1 MMKHLY
7 SFFTLIC
14 FSAILSAQ
22 TTTNVT
28 FSVDMSSETV
38 SADGV
43 HVAGDF
49 QGWDPASSELTDDDM
64 DGVYTLSIDVAAPAL
79 LQFKFIN
86 GNSWDT
92 VEDVPDACQVEVSGN
107 DNRFL
112 FASGQVEVVEYHVC
126 YGSCAACGLSTVR
139 FRVDMSQESVSAS
152 GVHVAGDF
160 QGWDPS
166 TTELFDVDGDMVY
179 ETIQSFIP
187 DTTQSVV
194 FKFVNG
200 NSWID
205 PNENLS
211 AADCEDGN
219 GNRVLTLDSENVVM
233 SVAGTSTPVC
243 YNNCESCV
251 SPTSVTLRVDMT
263 TQAAVSVNGVHVAG
277 NFQGWSP
284 GASPLSD
291 DDGDGIWEVV
301 LEMAPGSYEFKFI
314 NGNDW
319 GGSGEGNIDNEN
331 PAGDC
336 ISNGN
341 RVLEIG
347 EEAVV
352 YEACYNNCPG
362 VACMPDPIAAD
373 VTFRVNM
380 ADEETSADGVFL
392 IGSFTDPA
400 WQSGSIAL
408 SDADGDD
415 VWEVTTEVSG
425 PAELF
430 YKFTNGDPLP
440 GGEADYT
447 VEESGISYD
456 ADSLE
461 TNFEIGGCGVPNGF
475 GAFNRLH
482 TRSGD
487 VEILDIVCYNL
498 CADCGTD
505 GIHNVNQIL
514 FNVYPNPA
522 DNHVIVSVNSQMNSA
537 AITITDSSGRVVY
550 QLTDANLSGHLNIDI
565 SDFSQGL
572 YQITLLSS
580 DNLSSV
586 KRLVIQ

>member
-1 MMKHLY
+1 
-7 SFFTLIC
+7 
-14 FSAILSAQ
+14 
-22 TTTNVT
+22 
-28 FSVDMSSETV
+28 
-38 SADGV
+38 
-43 HVAGDF
+43 
-49 QGWDPASSELTDDDM
+49 
-64 DGVYTLSIDVAAPAL
+64 
-79 LQFKFIN
+79 
-86 GNSWDT
+86 
-92 VEDVPDACQVEVSGN
+92 
-107 DNRFL
+107 
-112 FASGQVEVVEYHVC
+112 
-126 YGSCAACGLSTVR
+126 
-139 FRVDMSQESVSAS
+139 
-152 GVHVAGDF
+152 
-160 QGWDPS
+160 
-166 TTELFDVDGDMVY
+166 
-179 ETIQSFIP
+179 
-187 DTTQSVV
+187 
-194 FKFVNG
+194 
-200 NSWID
+200 
-205 PNENLS
+205 
-211 AADCEDGN
+211 
-219 GNRVLTLDSENVVM
+219 
-233 SVAGTSTPVC
+233 
-243 YNNCESCV
+243 
-251 SPTSVTLRVDMT
+251 MT

-341 RVLEIG
+341 RVLEVG

-430 YKFTNGDPLP
+430 YKFTNGDPFP

-565 SDFSQGL
+565 SDLSQGL